1 MKTELFPVLSI
12 ALKECIEDKI
22 SKEADF
28 KLDDFGED
36 AVKDVIE
43 RLKAKRTT
51 NNRELKYLRA
61 LFERATLRILPKQRL
76 VNAFKLRI
84 C

>member
-1 MKTELFPVLSI
+1 MTWFNVAENVKTELFPALSI
-12 ALKECIEDKI
+12 KLRECIEEKI
-22 SKEADF
+22 SKEPDF

-51 NNRELKYLRA
+51 NGRELKYLRA
-61 LFERATLRILPKQRL
+61 LFQRATASNQPERR
-76 VNAFKLRI
+76 
-84 C
+84 